1 MSSAHKESY
10 GQIVKSTALIG
21 GTQVLNILIGIVRVK
36 ILALFLGPVGI
47 GLAGMYQAATAM
59 IATLTGLGIGPAGVR
74 QIAEA
79 AASGDERRMAR
90 TVALLRR
97 AAWITG
103 LLGMAVVLIFAK
115 PLTLA
120 TFGNDHY
127 TGGVALVSLT
137 LLFGG
142 ISAGQT
148 ALLQGLRKLKELA
161 ACNLLGSLFGTVAS
175 IALVY
180 FLRDRGV
187 APFLVAVAGF
197 SILTSWWYARKVDFP
212 NTRLPWRETF
222 QEARPLLGMG
232 ASFLA
237 LGLLASGVGYV
248 IRILVIHELGMHAI
262 GLYTAASNISLLYVG
277 VIINAMGADFYP
289 RLTSVANNHT
299 AVNRL
304 VNQQAEMGVLMALP
318 GLLATL
324 LLAPWVMRIFYSG
337 EFVAAAGL
345 IRWQI
350 LGMGLRVAC
359 WPLSY
364 ILLAKGL
371 GKTMVTIETLSA
383 IVEIAIIY
391 AFLHLWA
398 LEGCGIGLL
407 LFMGLA
413 TLCMSVVGNKITGFT
428 WSRDS
433 RNVLLTSIAFTASI
447 LLAIGFV
454 PPPFGLAVGGVLT
467 AAASLWCLSNLNRA
481 LGTDL
486 LAALR
491 ERLLTRQKTESSF
504 LPPLPQETSTHA
516 PGGGKSIEQQT
527 TGSQ

>member
-1 MSSAHKESY
+1 MSNNNSY

-21 GTQVLNILIGIVRVK
+21 GTQVLNILISIVRIK

-47 GLAGMYQAATAM
+47 GLAGMYQTATAM
-59 IATLTGLGIGPAGVR
+59 VGTLTGLGIGPAGVR

-79 AASGDERRMAR
+79 AASGDELRVAR

-97 AAWITG
+97 TAWISG

-115 PLTLA
+115 PLTIA

-175 IALVY
+175 IGLVY
-180 FLRDRGV
+180 VLRDRGV

-197 SILTSWWYARKVDFP
+197 SILTSWWYARKVVYP
-212 NTRLPWRETF
+212 SVHLPWRETF

-237 LGLLASGVGYV
+237 LGLLAAGVAYV
-248 IRILVIHELGMHAI
+248 IRILIIHELGMHAI

-277 VIINAMGADFYP
+277 VVINAMGADFYP
-289 RLTSVANNHT
+289 RLTSVSSNHP

-318 GLLATL
+318 GVLVTL

-337 EFVAAAGL
+337 EFVSAASL

-359 WPLSY
+359 WPVSY
-364 ILLAKGL
+364 ILLAKGM
-371 GKTMVTIETLSA
+371 GKPMVILETVSSA
-383 IVEIAIIY
+383 LEIGII
-391 AFLHLWA
+391 FFFMRLWG
-398 LEGCGIGLL
+398 LEGCGIGRL
-407 LFMGLA
+407 LFMALA
-413 TLCMSVVGNKITGFT
+413 TVCISLVGNKITGFT
-428 WSRDS
+428 WSNDS
-433 RNVLLTSIAFTASI
+433 KNVLSTSIGFAAAI
-447 LLAIGFV
+447 LLVIHFA
-454 PPPFGLAVGGVLT
+454 PLKLGLAAGGALT
-467 AAASLWCLSNLNRA
+467 VIASFWCLSRLNRA

-486 LAALR
+486 LSVLR
-491 ERLLTRQKTESSF
+491 LRLFSRPKAE
-504 LPPLPQETSTHA
+504 A
-516 PGGGKSIEQQT
+516 P
-527 TGSQ
+527 

>member
-1 MSSAHKESY
+1 MSNSHKDSY
-10 GQIVKSTALIG
+10 SQIVKSTALIG

-59 IATLTGLGIGPAGVR
+59 IGTLTGLGIGPAGVR

-97 AAWITG
+97 AAWISG
-103 LLGMAVVLIFAK
+103 LLGMALVLILAK
-115 PLTLA
+115 PLTVA

-127 TGGVALVSLT
+127 TEGVALVSLT

-180 FLRDRGV
+180 YLRDRGV

-237 LGLLASGVGYV
+237 LGLLASGVGYAV
-248 IRILVIHELGMHAI
+248 RILVIHELGMHAI

-277 VIINAMGADFYP
+277 IIINAMGADFYP
-289 RLTSVANNHT
+289 RLTSVANDHA

-318 GLLATL
+318 GLLVTL

-371 GKTMVTIETLSA
+371 GKTMVILETVSSV
-383 IVEIAIIY
+383 IQIAIT
-391 AFLHLWA
+391 ALFLHLWG
-398 LEGCGIGLL
+398 LDGCGSGLL
-407 LFMGLA
+407 LFMAFA
-413 TLCMSVVGNKITGFT
+413 TLCMTVVGYKITGFT
-428 WSRDS
+428 WSHDS
-433 RNVLLTSIAFTASI
+433 RKVLFTSIGFTASL
-447 LLAIGFV
+447 LLAISLA
-454 PPPFGLAVGGVLT
+454 PSPLGLAAGGVLT
-467 AAASLWCLSNLNRA
+467 ATASLWCLSHLNRA
-481 LGTDL
+481 LGTDF
-486 LAALR
+486 LATLR
-491 ERLLTRQKTESSF
+491 GRIFARPKAESGF
-504 LPPLPQETSTHA
+504 LPPLPQETSTQA
-516 PGGGKSIEQQT
+516 SPSRKTI
-527 TGSQ
+527 

>member
-1 MSSAHKESY
+1 MSSSHKDSY

-21 GTQVLNILIGIVRVK
+21 GTQVLNILIGVVRVK

-59 IATLTGLGIGPAGVR
+59 IGTLTGLGIGPAGVR

-79 AASGDERRMAR
+79 AASGVELRVAR

-97 AAWITG
+97 AAWISG
-103 LLGMAVVLIFAK
+103 LLGMALVLILAK
-115 PLTLA
+115 PLTIA

-127 TGGVALVSLT
+127 AGGVALVSLT

-148 ALLQGLRKLKELA
+148 ALLQGLRRLRELA

-187 APFLVAVAGF
+187 APFLVTVAGF
-197 SILTSWWYARKVDFP
+197 GILTSWWYARKVVYP
-212 NTRLPWRETF
+212 SVRLTWRQTF
-222 QEARPLLGMG
+222 QEARPLLSMG

-237 LGLLASGVGYV
+237 LGLLASGVAYV

-262 GLYTAASNISLLYVG
+262 GLYTAASNISLLYIG
-277 VIINAMGADFYP
+277 VVINAMGADFYP

-304 VNQQAEMGVLMALP
+304 VNQQAEMGILMALP
-318 GLLATL
+318 GMLVTL
-324 LLAPWVMRIFYSG
+324 LLAPWVMRMFYSG

-371 GKTMVTIETLSA
+371 GKPMVILETISSA
-383 IVEIAIIY
+383 IEIAIIY
-391 AFLHLWA
+391 FFMRLWG
-398 LEGCGIGLL
+398 LEGCGVGLL

-413 TLCMSVVGNKITGFT
+413 TLCMSIVGNRITGFT
-428 WSRDS
+428 WSGES
-433 RNVLLTSIAFTASI
+433 QSVLLISIGFTASI
-447 LLAIGFV
+447 LLAIGFA
-454 PPPFGLAVGGVLT
+454 PSPLGLAAGCALT
-467 AAASLWCLSNLNRA
+467 AMASLWCLSRLNRA

-486 LAALR
+486 LSALR
-491 ERLLTRQKTESSF
+491 WRLFSRPKAQ
-504 LPPLPQETSTHA
+504 A
-516 PGGGKSIEQQT
+516 P
-527 TGSQ
+527 

>member
-1 MSSAHKESY
+1 MSDSHKDSY
-10 GQIVKSTALIG
+10 GQIIKSTALIG

-59 IATLTGLGIGPAGVR
+59 IGTLTGLGIGPAGVR

-79 AASGDERRMAR
+79 AASGDELRVAR
-90 TVALLRR
+90 TVVLLKR
-97 AAWITG
+97 AAWISG
-103 LLGMAVVLIFAK
+103 LLGTILVVVFAK
-115 PLTLA
+115 PLTIA

-137 LLFGG
+137 LLFGS
-142 ISAGQT
+142 ISTGQT
-148 ALLQGLRKLKELA
+148 SLLQGMRRLKELA

-175 IALVY
+175 IGLVY
-180 FLRDRGV
+180 WLRDRGV
-187 APFLVAVAGF
+187 APFLVTVAGF
-197 SILTSWWYARKVDFP
+197 SILTSWWYARKVVYR
-212 NTRLPWRETF
+212 TIHLPWKETF
-222 QEARPLLGMG
+222 REARPLLGMG

-237 LGLLASGVGYV
+237 LGLLAAGVSYV
-248 IRILVIHELGMHAI
+248 IRILVIHDLGMYAI

-277 VIINAMGADFYP
+277 VVINAMGADFYP

-304 VNQQAEMGVLMALP
+304 VNQQAEMGILMALP

-371 GKTMVTIETLSA
+371 GKTMVILETISS
-383 IVEIAIIY
+383 VMEIGMIY
-391 AFLHLWA
+391 VFMRIWG
-398 LEGCGIGLL
+398 LEGCGIGRL
-407 LFMGLA
+407 LFMGFA
-413 TLCMSVVGNKITGFT
+413 TFCMSVVGYKITGFT
-428 WSRDS
+428 WSGDS
-433 RNVLLTSIAFTASI
+433 KNVLFASI
-447 LLAIGFV
+447 GFTTAIMLAVGFKS
-454 PPPFGLAVGGVLT
+454 PRLGLAVGGALT
-467 AAASLWCLSNLNRA
+467 VAASFWCLSKLNRA
-481 LGTDL
+481 LGADL
-486 LAALR
+486 LSIVR
-491 ERLLTRQKTESSF
+491 WRLFPRPKM
-504 LPPLPQETSTHA
+504 ET
-516 PGGGKSIEQQT
+516 
-527 TGSQ
+527 